1 MRKKVLMI
9 LYSTIAAGPLALKLS
24 VDTETILFA
33 VLDIF
38 TQGILGYWLLLAHDS
53 SPDM

>member
-1 MRKKVLMI
+1 MRKRVLMV
-9 LYSTIAAGPLALKLS
+9 LYSSIAAGPLALQLS
-24 VDTETILFA
+24 VDAETILFA
-33 VLDIF
+33 ILDVF